1 MAATG
6 IGSRVLRWAT
16 GGMVT
21 GGLLAVPFVMVAE
34 QRYASAALL
43 TGAMAMSAM
52 VWLEVPRRVRKRLR
66 RGRIAAAPVIARSM
80 TADAPPTGVPV
91 IALMPRTR
99 RYKPAVRGR
108 QVQAITSLAA
118 RGRDAQS
125 IARELRVPYDV
136 VQFAL
141 TRRLAA

>member
-6 IGSRVLRWAT
+6 LRRHLLRLAVGGVIT
-16 GGMVT
+16 GA
-21 GGLLAVPFVMVAE
+21 LLAVPLVMMAE
-34 QRYASAALL
+34 RRYWSAALL
-43 TGAMAMSAM
+43 TGAMTMSALI
-52 VWLEVPRRVRKRLR
+52 WLEVPRRVRKRVR
-66 RGRIAAAPVIARSM
+66 RGRIAAAPVIVRSM
-80 TADAPPTGVPV
+80 TAEAPPAGVPV
-91 IALMPRTR
+91 IAMVPRPR
-99 RYKPAVRGR
+99 RYKAAVRGR

-141 TRRLAA
+141 TRRMAA